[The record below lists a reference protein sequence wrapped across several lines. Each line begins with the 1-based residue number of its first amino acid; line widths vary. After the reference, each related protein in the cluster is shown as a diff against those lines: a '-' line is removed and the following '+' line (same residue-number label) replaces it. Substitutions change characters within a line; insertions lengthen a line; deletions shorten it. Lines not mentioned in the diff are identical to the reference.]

1 VTLKSE
7 ILDQPTVLSRL
18 LRESMGEARR
28 IGGEIGRRDFDFAFL
43 AARGSSDNAGLY
55 AKYLWGLH
63 NHLPVALAAPSMFS
77 LYQSPPALTRALV
90 VGISQSGQSPDI
102 VGVVQEGRRQGAPTL
117 AVTDDPGSP
126 LAEAADFVL
135 FTDTGTE
142 KSIAATKT
150 YTAQLLAIAMISV
163 GLQGS
168 SERLEELNR
177 VPELL
182 TEVLGTDELIEQA
195 AAHYRDI
202 QHCVVLGRGYDYATA
217 HEWSLKLKELT
228 YVLAAPYSSADF
240 LHGPVAILE
249 KGFPVLAVAPLGHVY
264 QDMLRLLKNL
274 VDTRAVKLLVVSNAD
289 DALALA
295 EAPLRIPL
303 DLPQWISPIVTA
315 VPAQLFSYHLARA
328 KGLDVEHPRGLQKVT
343 RTW

>member
-1 VTLKSE
+1 MTLKSE

-18 LRESMGEARR
+18 LREGIGEARR
-28 IGGEIGRRDFDFAFL
+28 IGGAIGRRDFDFAFL

-77 LYQSPPALTRALV
+77 LYQSPPTLKRALV

-102 VGVVQEGRRQGAPTL
+102 VGVLQEGRRQGAPTL
-117 AVTDDPGSP
+117 AVTNDPGSP

-168 SERLEELNR
+168 AERLEEMYR

-182 TEVLGTDELIEQA
+182 AQVLGTDGLIEQA
-195 AAHYRDI
+195 AAHFRDI
-202 QHCVVLGRGYDYATA
+202 RHCVVLGRGYDYATA

-228 YVLAAPYSSADF
+228 YVVAAPYSSADF

-264 QDMLRLLKNL
+264 QDMFRLLKDL
-274 VDTRAVKLLVVSNAD
+274 VDTREVRLLVVSNAD
-289 DALALA
+289 EALELA

-303 DLPQWISPIVTA
+303 DLPEWISPIVTA

>member
-7 ILDQPTVLSRL
+7 ILDQPSVLSRL

-28 IGGEIGRRDFDFAFL
+28 IGGELGRRDFDFALL

-77 LYQSPPALTRALV
+77 LYRSPPALKRALV

-150 YTAQLLAIAMISV
+150 YTAQLVAIAMISI

-168 SERLEELNR
+168 PERLEELNR
-177 VPELL
+177 VPALL
-182 TEVLGTDELIEQA
+182 TEVLGTDELIAKA
-195 AAHYRDI
+195 AAQFREM
-202 QHCVVLGRGYDYATA
+202 QRCVVLGRGYDYATA

-228 YVLAAPYSSADF
+228 YVVAAPYSSADF

-249 KGFPVLAVAPLGHVY
+249 KGFPVLAVAPLGHTY
-264 QDMLRLLKNL
+264 QDMLRLLEDL
-274 VDTRAVKLLVVSNAD
+274 VDARGVRLLVVSNAD
-289 DALALA
+289 EALGLA

>member
-1 VTLKSE
+1 MTLKSE

-28 IGGEIGRRDFDFAFL
+28 IGGELGRRDFDFAFL

-77 LYQSPPALTRALV
+77 LYQSPPSLKRALV

-126 LAEAADFVL
+126 LAEAAEFVL

-150 YTAQLLAIAMISV
+150 YTAQLLTIAMISV
-163 GLQGS
+163 GLLGS
-168 SERLEELNR
+168 PERLEELNR
-177 VPELL
+177 APELL
-182 TEVLGTDELIEQA
+182 TQVLGTDGLIEQA
-195 AAHYRDI
+195 AAHFRDI

-228 YVLAAPYSSADF
+228 YVVAAPYSSADF

-249 KGFPVLAVAPLGHVY
+249 KGFPVLAVAPLGHAY
-264 QDMLRLLKNL
+264 QDMLRLLKDL
-274 VDTRAVKLLVVSNAD
+274 VDTREVRLLVVSNAD
-289 DALALA
+289 EALGLA

-303 DLPQWISPIVTA
+303 DLPQWISPMVTA

-328 KGLDVEHPRGLQKVT
+328 KGLDVEHPRGLEKVT